1 MVNSLCCLYLYDL
14 WNVLRLLHLD
24 SNGHPGLWQW
34 SGQRMDS
41 ADSELFNTPSLS
53 ERLSWAATTH
63 LWTAISRCVQFFS
76 FPVWQFSICHG
87 PPVLPCWLPL
97 SVVLSS
103 LMFSLCVPLYIW
115 KHVCEQLKHLCV
127 SGAGSL
133 LDSCTLVLH
142 TWKWWTHLLVITWF
156 SGYKRPSQTFSW
168 CLIVELSLSL
178 LPSACVFALFHS
190 INITYI
196 SFSSLQ
202 KPGGGSERDCCG
214 ERKLWINLFGA
225 LGFATWKPFLS

>member
-1 MVNSLCCLYLYDL
+1 MSSDSCILTPTDTLVYDNDQAREWTQQTQTYSTLPRSQRGSAGQLQHISGQLFRGVFSSSVSQSVRSPPVMVLQSSPADSLFLSFSPLWCSLSLC
-14 WNVLRLLHLD
+14 
-24 SNGHPGLWQW
+24 
-34 SGQRMDS
+34 
-41 ADSELFNTPSLS
+41 
-53 ERLSWAATTH
+53 
-63 LWTAISRCVQFFS
+63 
-76 FPVWQFSICHG
+76 
-87 PPVLPCWLPL
+87 
-97 SVVLSS
+97 
-103 LMFSLCVPLYIW
+103 LCIW

-156 SGYKRPSQTFSW
+156 SGYERPSQTLSW

-178 LPSACVFALFHS
+178 LPSTCVFALFHS

-214 ERKLWINLFGA
+214 ERKLWINLLELWTLL
-225 LGFATWKPFLS
+225 LGNPFCLKSSLWLSCK

>member
-1 MVNSLCCLYLYDL
+1 MIRPENGLSRLRPIQHSLA
-14 WNVLRLLHLD
+14 LREAQLGSYNTSLD
-24 SNGHPGLWQW
+24 SYFEVCSVLQ
-34 SGQRMDS
+34 
-41 ADSELFNTPSLS
+41 FPSLS
-53 ERLSWAATTH
+53 VLHLSW
-63 LWTAISRCVQFFS
+63 SS
-76 FPVWQFSICHG
+76 S
-87 PPVLPCWLPL
+87 LPL
-97 SVVLSS
+97 LTPSFCRS
-103 LMFSLCVPLYIW
+103 LLFDALSLCLCIW

-156 SGYKRPSQTFSW
+156 SGYERPSQTLSW

-178 LPSACVFALFHS
+178 LPSTCVFALFHS
-190 INITYI
+190 INIAYI

-214 ERKLWINLFGA
+214 ERKLWINLLELWTSL
-225 LGFATWKPFLS
+225 LGNPFCLKSSLWLSCK